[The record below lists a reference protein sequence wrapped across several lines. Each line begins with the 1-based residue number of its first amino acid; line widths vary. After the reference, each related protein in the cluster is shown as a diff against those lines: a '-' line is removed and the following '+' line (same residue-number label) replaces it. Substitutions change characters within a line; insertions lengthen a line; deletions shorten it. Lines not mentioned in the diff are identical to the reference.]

1 MADVMKEVTENKIET
16 PSVTVT
22 RSQKLA
28 LIVGKIMTIIEM
40 KEQTGP
46 YLPWL

>member
-16 PSVTVT
+16 PSVT